1 VNREQAGKR
10 LKELTALIHHHD
22 FRYYVLDDP
31 EISDQAYDQLYR
43 ELTALEEKFPDLRE
57 SDSPTLRVPGRAQSQ
72 FNKVKHRVPMLSLS
86 NALAE
91 EEFLAFDER
100 AHRFLDL
107 PASAELEYFAEL
119 KFDGLSINLTYENGV
134 LVCGATR
141 GDGET
146 GEDVTQNI
154 RTIRSI
160 PLKLKTPKPPK
171 IIEVRGEVI
180 LPVKDFEKLNE
191 DQAKKG
197 QKLFANPR
205 NAAAGSLRQLNP
217 AITASRPLT
226 AFMYGVGAVE
236 GAKFQTIA
244 QYEDTLQEWGFR
256 VGQWREI
263 CKGPKPVLSFYRKI
277 EKMRDEL
284 PFEID
289 GVVVKLNR
297 FSEVDRAGYIARSPR
312 GMIAFKY
319 PARQETSTVEDILIQ
334 VGRTGALT
342 PVAIVSAVKIGGAT
356 VRRATLH
363 NQDEIDRKD
372 IRIGDRVVIQRAG
385 DVIPEVVSVVVDV
398 RTGQEKKFK
407 IPGKCPVC
415 GTAAVR
421 PEGEAVTRCPNRYC
435 DAQVKERIRHF
446 AMVDALNIEGLGEKI
461 VEQLVD
467 KHLVKT
473 WADVFKLKKQDF
485 LELEG
490 FAEKSSQKLFEA
502 IQERREPELYRL
514 IFGLGIRHI
523 GESSAKVLARHF
535 GGIEPMLKISPEEF
549 EQVHEIGVEMA
560 RSLHEFFQDREIR
573 EDVKQLLKLVAPK
586 APSRPAGG
594 GKLAGKTLVLTGT
607 LPTLSRT
614 DATKLIEDHGG
625 KVSSS
630 VSKKTDYVVAG
641 EEAGSKLDKAR
652 DLGVTV
658 LDEDGLKKLVD

>member
-1 VNREQAGKR
+1 MNREQAGKR